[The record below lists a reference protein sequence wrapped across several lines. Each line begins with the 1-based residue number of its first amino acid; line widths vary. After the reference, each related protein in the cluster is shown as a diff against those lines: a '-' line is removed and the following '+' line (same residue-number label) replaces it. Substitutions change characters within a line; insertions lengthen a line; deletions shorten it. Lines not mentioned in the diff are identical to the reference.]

1 MERAQKYL
9 TYFLSHR
16 KVTNELIR
24 KIDEENIDYKPA
36 ETSMP
41 AGKLVT
47 HMLTSFYMFAKTAK
61 DGSPT
66 VFGEKFDEVA
76 PSLTEAAEKFTAK
89 TIDVI
94 SSLTSEELERKI
106 DMTGIF
112 GMELTGSQLLQIA
125 MDHEIHHK
133 GNLFVYVREM
143 GHTDLPMFV
152 SRG

>member
-16 KVTNELIR
+16 KVTNELIW
-24 KIDEENIDYKPA
+24 KIDNNNVDYKPA
-36 ETSMP
+36 ETSMS

-47 HMLTSFYMFAKTAK
+47 HMLTSFYMFAKTIK
-61 DGSPT
+61 DGSPA
-66 VFGEKFDEVA
+66 VFGEKFDEIA
-76 PSLTEAAEKFTAK
+76 PNLSEAAENFTEK
-89 TIDVI
+89 TIKVI
-94 SSLTSEELERKI
+94 SSLTNEELERKI
-106 DMTGIF
+106 DMSQIF
-112 GMELTGSQLLQIA
+112 GMELTGSQLLKIA

-143 GHTDLPMFV
+143 GHTELPRFV

>member
-9 TYFLSHR
+9 SYFLSHR
-16 KVTNELIR
+16 KVTNELIK
-24 KIDEENIDYKPA
+24 KIDEKNYEFKPT

-61 DGSPT
+61 EGSPA
-66 VFGEKFDEVA
+66 VFGEKFDEIA
-76 PSLTEAAEKFTAK
+76 PDLSEAAENYTEK
-89 TIDVI
+89 TIEVI

-106 DMTGIF
+106 DLTRVF
-112 GMELTGSQLLQIA
+112 GMELTGSQLLQLA

-133 GNLFVYVREM
+133 GNLFVYVREI

>member
-1 MERAQKYL
+1 MDRAQKFL

-16 KVTNELIR
+16 KVTNDLIR
-24 KIDEENIDYKPA
+24 KIDEKTVDYKPT
-36 ETSMP
+36 ETSMS

-47 HMLTSFYMFAKTAK
+47 HMLTSFFMIVKTVK
-61 DGSPT
+61 DGSPA
-66 VFGEKFDEVA
+66 VFGEKFDEIA
-76 PSLTEAAEKFTAK
+76 PNLSEAAESFTEK
-89 TIDVI
+89 TLEVI
-94 SSLTSEELERKI
+94 SSLTNEELERKI

-112 GMELTGSQLLQIA
+112 GMELTGRKLLQIA

-143 GHTDLPMFV
+143 GHTELPRFV

>member
-1 MERAQKYL
+1 MDRSQKL
-9 TYFLSHR
+9 LNYFLSHR
-16 KVTNELIR
+16 KVTNELIS
-24 KIDEENIDYKPA
+24 KIDENNYDYKPT

-47 HMLTSFYMFAKTAK
+47 HMLTSFYMFTKTVKVGNA
-61 DGSPT
+61 S
-66 VFGEKFDEVA
+66 VFGEKFDDL
-76 PSLTEAAEKFTAK
+76 PHNLSEAAAAYTEKS
-89 TIDVI
+89 IDLI
-94 SSLTSEELERKI
+94 SSLTNEELNRSI
-106 DMTGIF
+106 DMTQIF
-112 GMELTGSQLLQIA
+112 GIELTGSELLQIA

>member
-1 MERAQKYL
+1 M
-9 TYFLSHR
+9 
-16 KVTNELIR
+16 IR
-24 KIDEENIDYKPA
+24 KIDEKNFYFKPT

-47 HMLTSFYMFAKTAK
+47 HMLTSFYMFVKTAK
-61 DGSPT
+61 DGSPA

-76 PSLTEAAEKFTAK
+76 PSLIEAAEKFTKK
-89 TIDVI
+89 TIEVI
-94 SSLTSEELERKI
+94 SSLTCEELERKI

-125 MDHEIHHK
+125 MDHQIHHK
-133 GNLFVYVREM
+133 GNLFVYVREI
-143 GHTDLPMFV
+143 GHTELPMFV

>member
-1 MERAQKYL
+1 MERSQKL
-9 TYFLSHR
+9 LNYFLSHR
-16 KVTNELIR
+16 SVTNELVG
-24 KIDEENIDYKPA
+24 KIEAANYDYKPT

-47 HMLTSFYMFAKTAK
+47 HMLTSFYMFARTVKEGNGA
-61 DGSPT
+61 
-66 VFGEKFDEVA
+66 VFGEKLDDV
-76 PSLTEAAEKFTAK
+76 PQNLSEAAETLTEK
-89 TIDVI
+89 TKDLI
-94 SSLTSEELERKI
+94 SSLTNEELERSI
-106 DMTGIF
+106 DMKQIF

>member
-1 MERAQKYL
+1 MERSQKL
-9 TYFLSHR
+9 LNYFLSHR
-16 KVTNELIR
+16 SVTNELIN
-24 KIDEENIDYKPA
+24 KIEEKNYDYKPT

-41 AGKLVT
+41 AGKLAT
-47 HMLTSFYMFAKTAK
+47 HMLTSFYTFARTVK
-61 DGSPT
+61 DGNAA
-66 VFGEKFDEVA
+66 VFGEKFESVPQNLSEAAAAYTEKTKDLIY
-76 PSLTEAAEKFTAK
+76 SLTN
-89 TIDVI
+89 
-94 SSLTSEELERKI
+94 EELERSI
-106 DMTGIF
+106 DMKQIF

>member
-1 MERAQKYL
+1 MDRSQKL
-9 TYFLSHR
+9 LNYFLSHR
-16 KVTNELIR
+16 KVTNELIS
-24 KIDEENIDYKPA
+24 KIDGNNYDYKPT

-47 HMLTSFYMFAKTAK
+47 HMLTSFYMFTKTVKVGNA
-61 DGSPT
+61 S
-66 VFGEKFDEVA
+66 VFGEKFDDL
-76 PSLTEAAEKFTAK
+76 PQNLSEAAASYTEKS
-89 TIDVI
+89 IDLI
-94 SSLTSEELERKI
+94 SSLTNEELNRSI
-106 DMTGIF
+106 DMTQIF
-112 GMELTGSQLLQIA
+112 GIELTGSELLQIA